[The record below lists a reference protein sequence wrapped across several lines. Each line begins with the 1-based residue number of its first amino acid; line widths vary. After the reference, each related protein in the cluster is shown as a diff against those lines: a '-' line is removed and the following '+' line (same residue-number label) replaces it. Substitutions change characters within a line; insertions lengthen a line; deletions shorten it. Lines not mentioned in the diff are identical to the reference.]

1 MFASGC
7 AAARAFHDY
16 CRKTK
21 IIVGKLK
28 ELKEQKKTTIT
39 ATVEFLIVSDNNG
52 DNKVDKEELATLER
66 IANAIKMTARI
77 VDTPCNDMNVNN
89 FLDASQTKWLNLIHG
104 RLLISDTTFRK

>member
-7 AAARAFHDY
+7 AAARAFYDFS
-16 CRKTK
+16 RKTK
-21 IIVGKLK
+21 MNIGKLK
-28 ELKEQKKTTIT
+28 EPKKATVTV
-39 ATVEFLIVSDNNG
+39 TVEFLFVFDNNS

-89 FLDASQTKWLNLIHG
+89 FLEASQTKQL
-104 RLLISDTTFRK
+104 RFT